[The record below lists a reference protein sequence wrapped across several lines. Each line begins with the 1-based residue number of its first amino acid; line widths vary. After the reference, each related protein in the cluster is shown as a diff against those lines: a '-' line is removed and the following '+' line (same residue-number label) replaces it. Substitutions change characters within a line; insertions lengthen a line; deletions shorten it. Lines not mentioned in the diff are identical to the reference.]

1 MAAIHG
7 RKGRL
12 YASITSG
19 GTAEAVAYLNSWS
32 IEFSTDF
39 VEVTAFGDATKSYV
53 SGIPDASGSFGGYY
67 DTATAQ
73 LYTAATDGV
82 ARKFYLYPT
91 NDSTGTY
98 WFGTALFDISVSG
111 GVADAVTISGNWKAA
126 TAIAKVG

>member
-12 YASITSG
+12 YTAITSA
-19 GTAEAVAYLNSWS
+19 GTAEPIVYLNAWS
-32 IEFSTDF
+32 INFVTDF

-53 SGIPDASGSFGGYY
+53 AGIPDGSGTFGGYY

-73 LYTAATDGV
+73 LYTAAVDGV

-91 NDSTGTY
+91 NDTTGQY
-98 WFGTALFDISVSG
+98 WFGTALFDFSVSSG
-111 GVADAVTISGNWKAA
+111 IADAITISGNWKAA